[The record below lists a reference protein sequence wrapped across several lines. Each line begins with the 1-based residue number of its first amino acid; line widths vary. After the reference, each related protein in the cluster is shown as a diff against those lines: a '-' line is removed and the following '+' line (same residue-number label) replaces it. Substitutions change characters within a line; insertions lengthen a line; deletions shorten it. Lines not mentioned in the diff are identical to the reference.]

1 MMTNFLFT
9 IMLTIFLAMWMMWRN
24 NEDKMKLNRVDYE
37 PLAVEEME
45 MITVNYIS
53 FALVLSLCIN
63 LLYIFSLC

>member
-1 MMTNFLFT
+1 
-9 IMLTIFLAMWMMWRN
+9 MMWRN